1 MQESTNTPNQRLIVR
16 IGQST
21 LALLTYDGHQVCQ
34 YEETEMRSGVSTA
47 ANLREW
53 LKSQPLLAGTY
64 SNVGILLHTPT
75 LLVPTDEFDSSDAE
89 SLYKYTFSH
98 HDHDEVRHL
107 VLPQHHAVVVFGI
120 EKDLLTVVT
129 DHFAD
134 AQWQPVCL
142 SVWQRFGKR
151 GLQPGREQ
159 QRLHVYF
166 HDGHAD
172 VFSFNGSHFKF
183 CNSFL
188 ATHAKD
194 ALYYVLNAFTQ
205 QGMKAT
211 RDEVMVVGHVANKK
225 WLVQQ
230 LETYVGRVSVPELP
244 ATQPDTSQ
252 WPTMPADLVF
262 SLSQ

>member
-1 MQESTNTPNQRLIVR
+1 MQESSHTPNQRLLIR

-21 LALLTYDGHQVCQ
+21 LALLTHDGHQVFD

-53 LKSQPLLAGTY
+53 LKSQPLLSGSY

-75 LLVPTDEFDSSDAE
+75 LLVPTDEFDSSDSEA
-89 SLYKYTFSH
+89 LYKYTFSH

-107 VLPQHHAVVVFGI
+107 VLPTLHAVVVFGI
-120 EKDLLTVVT
+120 DKDLLTVVT
-129 DHFAD
+129 DHFTAC
-134 AQWQPVCL
+134 QWQPVCL

-151 GLQPGREQ
+151 TLQPNREQ

-183 CNSFL
+183 SNIF
-188 ATHAKD
+188 AVTHAKD

-211 RDEVMVVGHVANKK
+211 RDEVMVVGHMANKK

-230 LETYVGRVSVPELP
+230 LETYVGRVSVPELS